1 MNQRGYIRMK
11 VENDLGRDNIRKLVL
26 CIAIPSM
33 LAQFVNV
40 LYSIVDRMYIG
51 NIPVVGEQALA
62 GAGICGPV
70 VTLIT
75 SFASLVGVG
84 GAPLLSIRLG
94 AKDEKGARQILA
106 NCFIMLL
113 VLAVLIPILVLSTK
127 RVLLRTFG
135 ASDVTY
141 PYADQ
146 YMTVYVLGAV
156 FALIS
161 AGMNQFLICQGYA
174 KKGMISVMIGAVTN
188 IVLDPVF
195 IFVFDMGVA
204 GAAIATVISQAVSSA
219 YILYYLFSE
228 KVPIRITF
236 GGYHTRIMRKIL
248 MYGLSP
254 FIILAFDS
262 LLIIGMNAALKMY
275 GGSEGD
281 MYITC
286 ATIMQSFFL
295 MVTMPLGG
303 ITGGTQSI
311 LGYNFGAGN
320 VERIRQALRVIVV
333 LCLLFNGIMMVA
345 AFTVSPL
352 FVKLFTGNEAYAE
365 LSVWA
370 IKMSVLGLIPLA
382 LQYPF
387 VDAFTGMGLPIYAL
401 PLSSL
406 RKFNYFLLLF
416 VLPMIWGARTVFYVE
431 PIADIIA
438 GITTTSV
445 FAYKIN
451 KILSRRK
458 LEVEADAELERDG
471 M

>member
-1 MNQRGYIRMK
+1 MK
-11 VENDLGRDNIRKLVL
+11 IENDLGRDDIKKLVL
-26 CIAIPSM
+26 RIAIPSM

-40 LYSIVDRMYIG
+40 LYSIVDRMFIG
-51 NIPVVGEQALA
+51 NIPVIGEQALA
-62 GAGICGPV
+62 GAGICGPI

-75 SFASLVGVG
+75 SFATLVGIG

-113 VLAVLIPILVLSTK
+113 VLSIFIPILVLSTK
-127 RVLLRTFG
+127 SGLLRAFG

-141 PYADQ
+141 PYANA

-156 FALIS
+156 FALMS

-174 KKGMISVMIGAVTN
+174 KRGMISVMIGAVTN
-188 IVLDPVF
+188 IILDPVF
-195 IFVFDMGVA
+195 IFIFNMGVA
-204 GAAIATVISQAVSSA
+204 GAAIATVISQAVSSI
-219 YILYYLFSE
+219 YILYYLFSG

-236 GGYHTRIMRKIL
+236 GGYRIRVMKKIL

-254 FIILAFDS
+254 FIIIAFDS
-262 LLIIGMNAALKMY
+262 LLIIGMNVTLKVY

-295 MVTMPLGG
+295 MITMPLGG

-320 VERIRQALRVIVV
+320 VERIRQALRMIVV
-333 LCLLFNGIMMVA
+333 LCLLFNGIMMAV
-345 AFTVSPL
+345 AFTASPL
-352 FVKLFTGNEAYAE
+352 FVHLFTSNEGYAE

-370 IKMSVLGLIPLA
+370 IQMSVLGLIPLA

-387 VDAFTGMGLPIYAL
+387 VDAFTGMGLPTLAL
-401 PLSSL
+401 PLSFM

-416 VLPMIWGARTVFYVE
+416 LLPIVWGARTIFFVE
-431 PIADIIA
+431 PIVDTIA
-438 GITTTSV
+438 GITTTII
-445 FAYKIN
+445 FLCKIN
-451 KILSRRK
+451 KILNKRK
-458 LEVEADAELERDG
+458 LEVEAEMQLEEDSKKS
-471 M
+471 

>member
-1 MNQRGYIRMK
+1 MK
-11 VENDLGRDNIRKLVL
+11 IENDLGRDDIKKLVL
-26 CIAIPSM
+26 RIAIPSM

-40 LYSIVDRMYIG
+40 LYSIVDRMFIG
-51 NIPVVGEQALA
+51 NIPVIGEQALA

-75 SFASLVGVG
+75 SFASLVGIG

-94 AKDEKGARQILA
+94 AKDERGARQILA
-106 NCFIMLL
+106 NCFVMLL
-113 VLAVLIPILVLSTK
+113 VLAIIIPVLVLSTK
-127 RVLLRTFG
+127 NVLLRAFG

-141 PYADQ
+141 PYANQ

-174 KKGMISVMIGAVTN
+174 KRGMISVMIGAVTN
-188 IVLDPVF
+188 IVLDPIF
-195 IFVFDMGVA
+195 IFVFHMGVS
-204 GAAIATVISQAVSSA
+204 GAAIATLISQAVSSV
-219 YILYYLFSE
+219 YILYYLFSN

-236 GGYHTRIMRKIL
+236 GGYRISVMKKIL
-248 MYGLSP
+248 LYGLSP
-254 FIILAFDS
+254 FIIIAFDS
-262 LLIIGMNAALKMY
+262 LLIIGMNATLKLY
-275 GGSEGD
+275 GGTEGD
-281 MYITC
+281 IYITC

-320 VERIRQALRVIVV
+320 VERIKKALRVIVL
-333 LCLLFNGIMMVA
+333 LCLAFNGFMMLM

-352 FVKLFTGNEAYAE
+352 FVRLFTGNDTYAS
-365 LSVWA
+365 LSIWA

-387 VDAFTGMGLPIYAL
+387 VDAFTGMGLPGYAL
-401 PLSSL
+401 PLSFM

-416 VLPMIWGARTVFYVE
+416 VLPMIWGAKTIFYVE
-431 PIADIIA
+431 PIVDIIA
-438 GITTTSV
+438 GTITTTI
-445 FAYKIN
+445 FALKIN
-451 KILSRRK
+451 KILSKRK
-458 LEVEADAELERDG
+458 LEVEADIQLEQDSKI
-471 M
+471 

>member
-1 MNQRGYIRMK
+1 MK
-11 VENDLGRDNIRKLVL
+11 IENDLGRDDIKKLVL
-26 CIAIPSM
+26 RIAIPYM

-40 LYSIVDRMYIG
+40 LYSIVDRMFIG
-51 NIPVVGEQALA
+51 NIPVIGEQALA
-62 GAGICGPV
+62 GAGICGPI

-75 SFASLVGVG
+75 SFATLVGIG

-113 VLAVLIPILVLSTK
+113 VLSILIPILVLTTK
-127 RVLLRTFG
+127 SGLLRAFG

-141 PYADQ
+141 PYADE
-146 YMTVYVLGAV
+146 YMTVYVMGAV

-174 KKGMISVMIGAVTN
+174 KRGMISVMIGAVTN

-195 IFVFDMGVA
+195 IFVFNMGVA

-219 YILYYLFSE
+219 YILYYLFSP

-236 GGYHTRIMRKIL
+236 GGYRIRVMKRIL

-254 FIILAFDS
+254 FIIIAFDS
-262 LLIIGMNAALKMY
+262 LLIIGMNVTLKLY

-295 MVTMPLGG
+295 MITMPLGG

-320 VERIRQALRVIVV
+320 VERIRQALRVIAA

-345 AFTVSPL
+345 AFTASPF
-352 FVKLFTGNEAYAE
+352 FVRLFTSNEEYAE

-382 LQYPF
+382 LQYSF
-387 VDAFTGMGLPIYAL
+387 VDAFTGMGLPTSAL
-401 PLSSL
+401 PLSFM

-416 VLPMIWGARTVFYVE
+416 LLPMIWGARTIFYVE
-431 PIADIIA
+431 PIVDVIA
-438 GITTTSV
+438 GIITTIV
-445 FAYKIN
+445 FLSKIN
-451 KILSRRK
+451 KILNKRK
-458 LEVEADAELERDG
+458 LEAEAEAQLEEDSKK
-471 M
+471 MQKIQ